1 MASKAATRV
10 LLVEVEA
17 LAVVAVAAT
26 VRSQQHVVLAVVE
39 GDLVTE
45 PVDLAAV
52 VVALMM
58 ELMMNLEK
66 TEEALVQRSVVAL
79 VAVVLEE
86 EEEEEEEGGVDF
98 QEVMMEKMV
107 VGEEVDLVAVVVT
120 GREVV
125 DGTLAGKKGTLQKNT
140 PAGKVVVEVEVEVE
154 EGVIVVV
161 KKGILLES
169 VRLKSKRKVST
180 FFKRLKIKE
189 KLRTLYTKSMIFLPS
204 LLLYQFNT
212 LTPRSNLSF
221 SLLSTIQFS

>member
-1 MASKAATRV
+1 MASKAAIRV

-17 LAVVAVAAT
+17 LAVVAVAVT

-86 EEEEEEEGGVDF
+86 EEEEEEGVDF

-140 PAGKVVVEVEVEVE
+140 PAGKVVVEVEVE

-161 KKGILLES
+161 KKGILFES
-169 VRLKSKRKVST
+169 VQLKSKRKVST

-189 KLRTLYTKSMIFLPS
+189 KLRTLYTKSTIFLPS
-204 LLLYQFNT
+204 LLLYQFK
-212 LTPRSNLSF
+212 
-221 SLLSTIQFS
+221 

>member
-17 LAVVAVAAT
+17 LAVVAVAVT

-86 EEEEEEEGGVDF
+86 EEGGVDF

-125 DGTLAGKKGTLQKNT
+125 DGTLVGKKGTLQKNT
-140 PAGKVVVEVEVEVE
+140 PAGKVVVEVEVE

-161 KKGILLES
+161 KKGILFES
-169 VRLKSKRKVST
+169 VQLKSKRKVST
-180 FFKRLKIKE
+180 FFKQLKIKE

>member
-17 LAVVAVAAT
+17 LAVVAVAVT

-66 TEEALVQRSVVAL
+66 TEEALVQR
-79 VAVVLEE
+79 
-86 EEEEEEEGGVDF
+86 
-98 QEVMMEKMV
+98 
-107 VGEEVDLVAVVVT
+107 EEVDLVAVVVT

-140 PAGKVVVEVEVEVE
+140 QAGKVVVEVEVE

-169 VRLKSKRKVST
+169 VRLKSKRKTNQV
-180 FFKRLKIKE
+180 
-189 KLRTLYTKSMIFLPS
+189 P
-204 LLLYQFNT
+204 
-212 LTPRSNLSF
+212 
-221 SLLSTIQFS
+221 

>member
-1 MASKAATRV
+1 M
-10 LLVEVEA
+10 EVEA
-17 LAVVAVAAT
+17 LAVVAVAVT

-86 EEEEEEEGGVDF
+86 EGGVDF

-107 VGEEVDLVAVVVT
+107 VAEEVDLVAVVVT

-125 DGTLAGKKGTLQKNT
+125 DGTLAGKKGT
-140 PAGKVVVEVEVEVE
+140 AGKVDLI
-154 EGVIVVV
+154 GHVIVAERR
-161 KKGILLES
+161 GILLES
-169 VRLKSKRKVST
+169 VQIKSKRKVST
-180 FFKRLKIKE
+180 FLN
-189 KLRTLYTKSMIFLPS
+189 S
-204 LLLYQFNT
+204 
-212 LTPRSNLSF
+212 
-221 SLLSTIQFS
+221 

>member
-1 MASKAATRV
+1 M
-10 LLVEVEA
+10 VEVEA
-17 LAVVAVAAT
+17 LAVVAVAVT

-86 EEEEEEEGGVDF
+86 EEGVDF

-107 VGEEVDLVAVVVT
+107 VAEEVDLVAVVVT

-125 DGTLAGKKGTLQKNT
+125 DGTLTGKKGTLQKNT
-140 PAGKVVVEVEVEVE
+140 PAGKVVVEVE

-169 VRLKSKRKVST
+169 VQIKSKRKVST

>member
-1 MASKAATRV
+1 MASKAVTRV

-17 LAVVAVAAT
+17 LAVVAVAVT

-86 EEEEEEEGGVDF
+86 EEEEEGGVDF

-140 PAGKVVVEVEVEVE
+140 PAGKVVVEVEVE

-161 KKGILLES
+161 KKGILFES
-169 VRLKSKRKVST
+169 VQLKSKRKVST

>member
-1 MASKAATRV
+1 MASKAAIRV

-17 LAVVAVAAT
+17 LAVVAVAVT

-86 EEEEEEEGGVDF
+86 EEEEEGVDF

-125 DGTLAGKKGTLQKNT
+125 DGTLVGKKGTAGKVDLIGHVIVAETRDILPGSAQ
-140 PAGKVVVEVEVEVE
+140 AGKVVVEVE

-169 VRLKSKRKVST
+169 VQIKSKMKVST
-180 FFKRLKIKE
+180 FLN
-189 KLRTLYTKSMIFLPS
+189 S
-204 LLLYQFNT
+204 
-212 LTPRSNLSF
+212 
-221 SLLSTIQFS
+221 

>member
-1 MASKAATRV
+1 M
-10 LLVEVEA
+10 EVEA
-17 LAVVAVAAT
+17 LAVVAVAVT

-86 EEEEEEEGGVDF
+86 EEGGVDF

-107 VGEEVDLVAVVVT
+107 VAEEVDLVAVVVT

-125 DGTLAGKKGTLQKNT
+125 DGTLAGKKGT
-140 PAGKVVVEVEVEVE
+140 AGKVDLI
-154 EGVIVVV
+154 GHVIVAE
-161 KKGILLES
+161 KRGILLES
-169 VRLKSKRKVST
+169 VQIKSKRKVST

>member
-1 MASKAATRV
+1 MASKAAIRV

-17 LAVVAVAAT
+17 LAVVAVAVT

-52 VVALMM
+52 VVALMV

-86 EEEEEEEGGVDF
+86 EEEEEEGVDF

-107 VGEEVDLVAVVVT
+107 VGEVVDLVAVVVT

-140 PAGKVVVEVEVEVE
+140 QAGKVVVEVE

-169 VRLKSKRKVST
+169 VQIKSKMKVST
-180 FFKRLKIKE
+180 FL
-189 KLRTLYTKSMIFLPS
+189 
-204 LLLYQFNT
+204 NG
-212 LTPRSNLSF
+212 
-221 SLLSTIQFS
+221 

>member
-1 MASKAATRV
+1 M
-10 LLVEVEA
+10 VEVEA
-17 LAVVAVAAT
+17 LAVVAVAVT

-58 ELMMNLEK
+58 ELMTNLEK

-86 EEEEEEEGGVDF
+86 EEGGVDF

-107 VGEEVDLVAVVVT
+107 VAEEVDLVAVVVT

-125 DGTLAGKKGTLQKNT
+125 DGTLAGKKGT
-140 PAGKVVVEVEVEVE
+140 AGKVDLI
-154 EGVIVVV
+154 GHVIVAERR
-161 KKGILLES
+161 GILLES
-169 VRLKSKRKVST
+169 VQIKSKRKVST
-180 FFKRLKIKE
+180 FFKQLKIKE

>member
-1 MASKAATRV
+1 MASKAAIRV

-17 LAVVAVAAT
+17 LAVVAVAVT

-86 EEEEEEEGGVDF
+86 EEEEEGVDF

-107 VGEEVDLVAVVVT
+107 VAEEVDLVAVVVT

-125 DGTLAGKKGTLQKNT
+125 DGTLAGKKGT
-140 PAGKVVVEVEVEVE
+140 AGKVDLI
-154 EGVIVVV
+154 GHVIVAERR
-161 KKGILLES
+161 GILLES
-169 VRLKSKRKVST
+169 VQLKSKRKVST

-204 LLLYQFNT
+204 LLLYQFNI

>member
-1 MASKAATRV
+1 M
-10 LLVEVEA
+10 EVEA
-17 LAVVAVAAT
+17 LAVVAVAVT

-86 EEEEEEEGGVDF
+86 EEEEEGVDF

-140 PAGKVVVEVEVEVE
+140 PAGKVVVEVEVE

-161 KKGILLES
+161 KKGILFES
-169 VRLKSKRKVST
+169 VQLKSKRKVST

-204 LLLYQFNT
+204 LLLYQFK
-212 LTPRSNLSF
+212 
-221 SLLSTIQFS
+221 

>member
-17 LAVVAVAAT
+17 LAVVAVAVT

-79 VAVVLEE
+79 VEVVL
-86 EEEEEEEGGVDF
+86 EEEEGGVDF

-125 DGTLAGKKGTLQKNT
+125 DGTLTGKKGTLQKNT
-140 PAGKVVVEVEVEVE
+140 PAGKVVVEVE

-161 KKGILLES
+161 KKGILFES
-169 VRLKSKRKVST
+169 VQIKSKRKVST

-189 KLRTLYTKSMIFLPS
+189 KRRTLYTKSMIFLPS
-204 LLLYQFNT
+204 LLLY
-212 LTPRSNLSF
+212 
-221 SLLSTIQFS
+221 

>member
-1 MASKAATRV
+1 M
-10 LLVEVEA
+10 EVEA
-17 LAVVAVAAT
+17 LAVVAVAVT

-86 EEEEEEEGGVDF
+86 EGGVDF

-125 DGTLAGKKGTLQKNT
+125 DGTLAGKKGT
-140 PAGKVVVEVEVEVE
+140 AGKVDLI
-154 EGVIVVV
+154 GHVIVAERR
-161 KKGILLES
+161 GILLES
-169 VRLKSKRKVST
+169 VQIKSKRKVST
-180 FFKRLKIKE
+180 FL
-189 KLRTLYTKSMIFLPS
+189 
-204 LLLYQFNT
+204 NG
-212 LTPRSNLSF
+212 
-221 SLLSTIQFS
+221 

>member
-1 MASKAATRV
+1 MASKAVTRV

-17 LAVVAVAAT
+17 LAVVAVAVT

-45 PVDLAAV
+45 LVDLAAV

-79 VAVVLEE
+79 VAVVLE

-140 PAGKVVVEVEVEVE
+140 PAGKVVVEVEVE

>member
-1 MASKAATRV
+1 MASKAVTRV

-17 LAVVAVAAT
+17 LAVVAVAVT

-86 EEEEEEEGGVDF
+86 EEEGGVDF

-140 PAGKVVVEVEVEVE
+140 PAGKVVVEVEVE

-161 KKGILLES
+161 KKGILFES
-169 VRLKSKRKVST
+169 VQLKSKRKVST

>member
-1 MASKAATRV
+1 M
-10 LLVEVEA
+10 VEVEA
-17 LAVVAVAAT
+17 LAVVAVAVT

-86 EEEEEEEGGVDF
+86 EEGGVDF

-107 VGEEVDLVAVVVT
+107 VAEEVDLVAVVVT

-125 DGTLAGKKGTLQKNT
+125 DGTLAGKKGT
-140 PAGKVVVEVEVEVE
+140 AGKVDLI
-154 EGVIVVV
+154 GHVIVAERR
-161 KKGILLES
+161 GILLES
-169 VRLKSKRKVST
+169 VQLKSKRKVST

>member
-86 EEEEEEEGGVDF
+86 EEEEGGVDF

-140 PAGKVVVEVEVEVE
+140 PAGKVVVEVEVE

-221 SLLSTIQFS
+221 SLLSTI

>member
-86 EEEEEEEGGVDF
+86 EEEEGGVDF

-107 VGEEVDLVAVVVT
+107 VGEEVDLVAVVVI

-204 LLLYQFNT
+204 LPLYQFNT

>member
-1 MASKAATRV
+1 MATKAATRV

-17 LAVVAVAAT
+17 LAEVAVAVT

-86 EEEEEEEGGVDF
+86 EEGVDF

-107 VGEEVDLVAVVVT
+107 VAEEVDLVAVVVT

-125 DGTLAGKKGTLQKNT
+125 DGTLAGKKGT
-140 PAGKVVVEVEVEVE
+140 AGKVDLI
-154 EGVIVVV
+154 GHVIVAERR
-161 KKGILLES
+161 GILLES
-169 VRLKSKRKVST
+169 VQIKSKRKVST

>member
-1 MASKAATRV
+1 MASKAAIRV

-17 LAVVAVAAT
+17 LAVVAVAVT

-52 VVALMM
+52 VVALMV

-86 EEEEEEEGGVDF
+86 EEEGVDF

-107 VGEEVDLVAVVVT
+107 VGEVVDLVAVVVT

-140 PAGKVVVEVEVEVE
+140 QAGKVVVEVE

-169 VRLKSKRKVST
+169 VQIKSKMKVST
-180 FFKRLKIKE
+180 FL
-189 KLRTLYTKSMIFLPS
+189 
-204 LLLYQFNT
+204 NG
-212 LTPRSNLSF
+212 
-221 SLLSTIQFS
+221 

>member
-1 MASKAATRV
+1 MASKAAIRV

-17 LAVVAVAAT
+17 LAVVAVAVT
-26 VRSQQHVVLAVVE
+26 VRNQQHVVLAVVE

-52 VVALMM
+52 VVALMV

-86 EEEEEEEGGVDF
+86 EEEEEEEEEGVDF

-107 VGEEVDLVAVVVT
+107 VGEVVDLVAVVVT

-140 PAGKVVVEVEVEVE
+140 QAGKVVVEVE

-169 VRLKSKRKVST
+169 VQIKSKMKVST
-180 FFKRLKIKE
+180 FL
-189 KLRTLYTKSMIFLPS
+189 
-204 LLLYQFNT
+204 NG
-212 LTPRSNLSF
+212 
-221 SLLSTIQFS
+221 

>member
-1 MASKAATRV
+1 M
-10 LLVEVEA
+10 EVEA
-17 LAVVAVAAT
+17 LAVVAVAVT

-86 EEEEEEEGGVDF
+86 EGGVDF

-107 VGEEVDLVAVVVT
+107 VAEEVDLVAVVVT

-125 DGTLAGKKGTLQKNT
+125 DGTLTGKKGTLQKNT
-140 PAGKVVVEVEVEVE
+140 PAGKVVVEVE

-161 KKGILLES
+161 KKGILFES
-169 VRLKSKRKVST
+169 VQIKSKRKVST
-180 FFKRLKIKE
+180 FL
-189 KLRTLYTKSMIFLPS
+189 
-204 LLLYQFNT
+204 NG
-212 LTPRSNLSF
+212 
-221 SLLSTIQFS
+221 

>member
-1 MASKAATRV
+1 MASKAAIRV

-17 LAVVAVAAT
+17 LAVVAVAVT

-86 EEEEEEEGGVDF
+86 EEEEGVDF

-161 KKGILLES
+161 KKGILFES
-169 VRLKSKRKVST
+169 VQLKSKRKVST

>member
-1 MASKAATRV
+1 MATKAATRV

-17 LAVVAVAAT
+17 LAVVAVAVT

-86 EEEEEEEGGVDF
+86 EEGVDF

-107 VGEEVDLVAVVVT
+107 VAEEVDLVAVVVT

-125 DGTLAGKKGTLQKNT
+125 DGTLAGKKGT
-140 PAGKVVVEVEVEVE
+140 AGKVDLI
-154 EGVIVVV
+154 GHVIVAERR
-161 KKGILLES
+161 GILFES
-169 VRLKSKRKVST
+169 VQIKSKRKVST
-180 FFKRLKIKE
+180 FL
-189 KLRTLYTKSMIFLPS
+189 
-204 LLLYQFNT
+204 NG
-212 LTPRSNLSF
+212 
-221 SLLSTIQFS
+221 

>member
-1 MASKAATRV
+1 MASKAAIRV

-17 LAVVAVAAT
+17 LAVVAVAVT

-52 VVALMM
+52 VVALMV

-86 EEEEEEEGGVDF
+86 EEEEGVDF

-107 VGEEVDLVAVVVT
+107 VGEVVDLVAVVVT

-140 PAGKVVVEVEVEVE
+140 QAGKVVVEVE

-169 VRLKSKRKVST
+169 VQIKSKMKTNQV
-180 FFKRLKIKE
+180 L
-189 KLRTLYTKSMIFLPS
+189 
-204 LLLYQFNT
+204 
-212 LTPRSNLSF
+212 
-221 SLLSTIQFS
+221 

>member
-1 MASKAATRV
+1 MATKAATRV

-17 LAVVAVAAT
+17 LAVVAVAVT

-86 EEEEEEEGGVDF
+86 EEGVDF

-107 VGEEVDLVAVVVT
+107 VAEEVDLVAVVVT
-120 GREVV
+120 GREVA
-125 DGTLAGKKGTLQKNT
+125 DGTLTGKKGTLQKNT
-140 PAGKVVVEVEVEVE
+140 PAGKVVVEVEVE

-161 KKGILLES
+161 KKGILFES
-169 VRLKSKRKVST
+169 VQIKSKRKVST

>member
-1 MASKAATRV
+1 MASKAAIRV

-17 LAVVAVAAT
+17 LAVVAVAVT

-86 EEEEEEEGGVDF
+86 EEEEEEGVDF

-140 PAGKVVVEVEVEVE
+140 PAGKVVVEVEVG

-161 KKGILLES
+161 KKGILFES
-169 VRLKSKRKVST
+169 VQLKSKRKVST

-189 KLRTLYTKSMIFLPS
+189 KPRTLYTKSMIFLPS
-204 LLLYQFNT
+204 LLLYQFK
-212 LTPRSNLSF
+212 
-221 SLLSTIQFS
+221 

>member
-17 LAVVAVAAT
+17 LAVVAVAVT

-86 EEEEEEEGGVDF
+86 EEGVDF

-107 VGEEVDLVAVVVT
+107 VAEEVDLVAVVVT

-125 DGTLAGKKGTLQKNT
+125 DGTLAGKKGT
-140 PAGKVVVEVEVEVE
+140 AGKVDLI
-154 EGVIVVV
+154 GHVIVAERR
-161 KKGILLES
+161 GILLES
-169 VRLKSKRKVST
+169 VQVKSKRKVST

-189 KLRTLYTKSMIFLPS
+189 KRRTLYTKSMIFLPS

>member
-86 EEEEEEEGGVDF
+86 EEEEGGVDF

-125 DGTLAGKKGTLQKNT
+125 DGTLAGKKGTLQKYT

-189 KLRTLYTKSMIFLPS
+189 KLRTLYAKSMIFLPS

>member
-1 MASKAATRV
+1 MASKAVIRV

-17 LAVVAVAAT
+17 LAVVAVAVT

-86 EEEEEEEGGVDF
+86 EEEGVDF

-140 PAGKVVVEVEVEVE
+140 PAGKVVLEVEVE

-161 KKGILLES
+161 KKGILFES
-169 VRLKSKRKVST
+169 VQLKSKRKVST
-180 FFKRLKIKE
+180 FFKQLKIKE

>member
-1 MASKAATRV
+1 M
-10 LLVEVEA
+10 VEVEA
-17 LAVVAVAAT
+17 LAVVAVAVT

-86 EEEEEEEGGVDF
+86 EGGVDF

-125 DGTLAGKKGTLQKNT
+125 DGTLAGKKGT
-140 PAGKVVVEVEVEVE
+140 AGKVDLI
-154 EGVIVVV
+154 GHVIVAERR
-161 KKGILLES
+161 GILLES
-169 VRLKSKRKVST
+169 VQIKSKRKVST
-180 FFKRLKIKE
+180 FL
-189 KLRTLYTKSMIFLPS
+189 
-204 LLLYQFNT
+204 NG
-212 LTPRSNLSF
+212 
-221 SLLSTIQFS
+221 

>member
-1 MASKAATRV
+1 MASKAAIRV

-17 LAVVAVAAT
+17 LAVVAVAVT
-26 VRSQQHVVLAVVE
+26 LRSQQHVVLAVVE

-86 EEEEEEEGGVDF
+86 EEEEGVDF

-161 KKGILLES
+161 KKGILFES
-169 VRLKSKRKVST
+169 VQLKSKRKVST
-180 FFKRLKIKE
+180 FFKQLKIKE

>member
-1 MASKAATRV
+1 MASKAAIRV

-17 LAVVAVAAT
+17 LAVVAVAVT

-86 EEEEEEEGGVDF
+86 EEEGVDF

-140 PAGKVVVEVEVEVE
+140 PAGKVVLEVEVE

-161 KKGILLES
+161 KKGILFES
-169 VRLKSKRKVST
+169 VQLKSKRKVST
-180 FFKRLKIKE
+180 FFKQLKIKE

>member
-1 MASKAATRV
+1 M
-10 LLVEVEA
+10 EVEA
-17 LAVVAVAAT
+17 LAVVAVAVT

-86 EEEEEEEGGVDF
+86 EEGVDF

-107 VGEEVDLVAVVVT
+107 VAEEVDLVAVVVT

-125 DGTLAGKKGTLQKNT
+125 DGTLAGKKGT
-140 PAGKVVVEVEVEVE
+140 AGKVDLI
-154 EGVIVVV
+154 GHVIVAERR
-161 KKGILLES
+161 GILLES
-169 VRLKSKRKVST
+169 VQLKSKRKVST
-180 FFKRLKIKE
+180 FL
-189 KLRTLYTKSMIFLPS
+189 
-204 LLLYQFNT
+204 NG
-212 LTPRSNLSF
+212 
-221 SLLSTIQFS
+221 

>member
-1 MASKAATRV
+1 MATKAATRV

-17 LAVVAVAAT
+17 LAVVAVAVT

-86 EEEEEEEGGVDF
+86 EEGVDF

-107 VGEEVDLVAVVVT
+107 VAEEVDLVAVVVT
-120 GREVV
+120 GREVA
-125 DGTLAGKKGTLQKNT
+125 DGTLTGKKGTLQKNT
-140 PAGKVVVEVEVEVE
+140 PAGKVVVEVE

-161 KKGILLES
+161 KKGILFES
-169 VRLKSKRKVST
+169 VQIKSKRKVST
-180 FFKRLKIKE
+180 FL
-189 KLRTLYTKSMIFLPS
+189 
-204 LLLYQFNT
+204 NG
-212 LTPRSNLSF
+212 
-221 SLLSTIQFS
+221 

>member
-17 LAVVAVAAT
+17 LAVVAVAVT

-86 EEEEEEEGGVDF
+86 EEGVDF

-107 VGEEVDLVAVVVT
+107 VAEEVDLVAVVVT

-125 DGTLAGKKGTLQKNT
+125 DGTLAGKKGT
-140 PAGKVVVEVEVEVE
+140 AGKVDLI
-154 EGVIVVV
+154 GHVIVAERR
-161 KKGILLES
+161 GILLES
-169 VRLKSKRKVST
+169 VQIKSKRKVST
-180 FFKRLKIKE
+180 FL
-189 KLRTLYTKSMIFLPS
+189 
-204 LLLYQFNT
+204 NG
-212 LTPRSNLSF
+212 
-221 SLLSTIQFS
+221 

>member
-17 LAVVAVAAT
+17 LAVVAVAVT

-86 EEEEEEEGGVDF
+86 EEGGVDF

-125 DGTLAGKKGTLQKNT
+125 DGTLAGKKGT
-140 PAGKVVVEVEVEVE
+140 AGKVDLI
-154 EGVIVVV
+154 GHVIVAERR
-161 KKGILLES
+161 GILLES
-169 VRLKSKRKVST
+169 VQIKSKRKVST

>member
-86 EEEEEEEGGVDF
+86 EEEEGGVDF

-140 PAGKVVVEVEVEVE
+140 PAGKVEVEVEVEVE